1 MYKAREQQE
10 ILQEMINNS
19 KAKTGLFEGTF
30 QYDSFASNSIELAK
44 VEVELE
50 QLYKY
55 VFADTSWGDGLAMIA
70 KQYGV
75 IRKLATKATGILTI
89 KGTGQVF
96 AGAIFA
102 TETGIQF
109 VAIENKNIKEN
120 GEVRIE
126 AVNEGSSGN
135 VEAKTITV
143 ISMSIPGINS
153 VENLNPTTGGYD
165 EESDK
170 ELLDR
175 YLFKVRN
182 PITSGNK
189 NNYEYWAKEVEGV
202 GNARCIPLWNGNGTV
217 KLIIVDANL
226 NVANEELL
234 TKVRNHLSQEIPI
247 GADLTVVS
255 ATAVDI
261 KIKAN
266 IYGSIDASEFKT
278 KVNIYFK
285 DIGFNAGYISYS
297 RIGKIILECNGV
309 VDYDGLLLN
318 GEAKNIALT
327 EEQLAILNDEVDF
340 NVISS

>member
-30 QYDSFASNSIELAK
+30 QYDSLASNSIEIAK

-55 VFADTSWGDGLAMIA
+55 VFADTSWGDGLTMIA

-75 IRKLATKATGILTI
+75 IRKLATKATGALIV
-89 KGTGQVF
+89 KGTGKIYQ
-96 AGAIFA
+96 GATFA
-102 TETGIQF
+102 TESGIQF
-109 VAIENKNIKEN
+109 IATETKAIKTT
-120 GEVRIE
+120 GEINIE
-126 AVNEGSSGN
+126 AIIAGSSGN
-135 VEAKTITV
+135 VEAKTINI

-153 VENLNPTTGGYD
+153 VENLQPTTGGYD

-170 ELLDR
+170 ELLER

-202 GNARCIPLWNGNGTV
+202 GGARCIPLWNGNGTV
-217 KLIIVDANL
+217 KLVIIDANL
-226 NVANEELL
+226 EIAEDDLL
-234 TKVRNHLSQEIPI
+234 NKVRKHLEVEKPI

-255 ATAVDI
+255 AVAVNI
-261 KIKAN
+261 KVKAT
-266 IYGSIDASEFKT
+266 IYGSINKEEFKH
-278 KVNIYFK
+278 KVNTYFK
-285 DIGFNAGYISYS
+285 DIGFNKGYVSYAQ
-297 RIGKIILECNGV
+297 IGKLILECSGV
-309 VDYDGLLLN
+309 IDYDNLLLN
-318 GEAKNIALT
+318 GEAKNIPLT
-327 EEQLAILNDEVDF
+327 EEELPTLDGEVDF